1 MGWSDTNS
9 QVTIDLV
16 SRLAYFEYRPLI
28 ALSLS
33 LSLSLWSLWPVVAN
47 TALKSISNPASH
59 LTTTV

>member
-1 MGWSDTNS
+1 MGWSDTNP

-33 LSLSLWSLWPVVAN
+33 LSLVTVACGSQHGIEVY
-47 TALKSISNPASH
+47 L
-59 LTTTV
+59 

>member
-1 MGWSDTNS
+1 MGWSDTNP

-33 LSLSLWSLWPVVAN
+33 LSLSLVTVACGSQHGIEIY
-47 TALKSISNPASH
+47 L
-59 LTTTV
+59 

>member
-1 MGWSDTNS
+1 MGWSDTNP

-33 LSLSLWSLWPVVAN
+33 LSLSGHCGLW
-47 TALKSISNPASH
+47 
-59 LTTTV
+59 